1 MRVWSLGSGR
11 VQVWSL
17 SWEDPLEEMTT
28 HSSIL
33 SWALTKM
40 DWAHMRVPFSQ
51 SREKGWIQSKC
62 SEIASEISNDVS
74 ISKMLLIFWF
84 SIFLSFGWLLPRL
97 TASILWQD
105 EFKNLAAKEL
115 FRSAVVMKI
124 LLWSTGVLLIQICLT
139 LAIFKSV
146 CLVCVC
152 VCVCVCMHVHMHVFP
167 RLALCFPFPFFDRV
181 DSSFQCVN
189 CL

>member
-17 SWEDPLEEMTT
+17 SWEDPLEEEMTT

-33 SWALTKM
+33 AWALTKM
-40 DWAHMRVPFSQ
+40 DWAHVRVPFSQ

-74 ISKMLLIFWF
+74 ISKVLLIFWF
-84 SIFLSFGWLLPRL
+84 SVFLSFGWLLPRL

-115 FRSAVVMKI
+115 FRSTVVIKI
-124 LLWSTGVLLIQICLT
+124 LLWSTAVLLIQICLT

-146 CLVCVC
+146 WLVCVC
-152 VCVCVCMHVHMHVFP
+152 VCVCARARMHVFP
-167 RLALCFPFPFFDRV
+167 RLALCFPLPFFDRV
-181 DSSFQCVN
+181 DCSFQCVS